1 MFQFITEENSINFLS
16 ENDLKQLKLSID
28 NFTNSYIMN
37 NKLPKE
43 LKNSIMRDKYSD
55 LKFNLETNEDLR
67 NKILNREIQISE
79 LPYLDP
85 KDLNIKYWKQYID
98 KNNKNMETK
107 EKMETVSIYRCKKCN
122 ENKCTTFQLQT
133 SSADEPMTT
142 FVICKVCGNTWKFR

>member
-1 MFQFITEENSINFLS
+1 M
-16 ENDLKQLKLSID
+16 
-28 NFTNSYIMN
+28 
-37 NKLPKE
+37 
-43 LKNSIMRDKYSD
+43 
-55 LKFNLETNEDLR
+55 
-67 NKILNREIQISE
+67 
-79 LPYLDP
+79 PYLDP

>member
-1 MFQFITEENSINFLS
+1 MFQLSDILLEDDLELLSQSINR
-16 ENDLKQLKLSID
+16 
-28 NFTNSYIMN
+28 FTDSYIMN
-37 NKLPKE
+37 NRLPKE
-43 LKNSIMRDKYSD
+43 LKESIIMDKYSD

-67 NKILNREIQISE
+67 NRILNKEIQITE

-107 EKMETVSIYRCKKCN
+107 EKMETVSIYKCKKCN